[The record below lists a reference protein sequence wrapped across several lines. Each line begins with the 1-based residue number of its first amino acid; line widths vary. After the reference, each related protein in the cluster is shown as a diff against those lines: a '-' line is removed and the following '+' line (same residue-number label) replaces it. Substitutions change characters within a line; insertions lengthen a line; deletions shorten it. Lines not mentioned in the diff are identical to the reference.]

1 MDNTTSTSISVQ
13 WANLTSLINRKVL
26 HYIISLNETNVN
38 TLAYE
43 VTDGSRLSTEIDGLK
58 HRTNYEVTV
67 FGVDELGVP
76 YKTLEV
82 NATTKNSKK
91 VYRTSKSIFKVKV
104 IFLICM
110 PFLCVDCTL
119 NCTLDCTLNST

>member
-1 MDNTTSTSISVQ
+1 M
-13 WANLTSLINRKVL
+13 
-26 HYIISLNETNVN
+26 N

-67 FGVDELGVP
+67 FGVDELGGP

-82 NATTKNSKK
+82 KATTKNSKK
-91 VYRTSKSIFKVKV
+91 IYCTSKSKFKSH
-104 IFLICM
+104 FLN
-110 PFLCVDCTL
+110 LHALLYVDCTL
-119 NCTLDCTLNST
+119 KIVKINQIEPRHELIHLPPRV

>member
-1 MDNTTSTSISVQ
+1 M
-13 WANLTSLINRKVL
+13 
-26 HYIISLNETNVN
+26 N

-91 VYRTSKSIFKVKV
+91 VYCTSKSKFKVKV

>member
-1 MDNTTSTSISVQ
+1 M
-13 WANLTSLINRKVL
+13 
-26 HYIISLNETNVN
+26 N

-43 VTDGSRLSTEIDGLK
+43 VTDGSRLSKGIDGLK

-67 FGVDELGVP
+67 FGVDELGDP
-76 YKTLEV
+76 YKALEV

-91 VYRTSKSIFKVKV
+91 VNCTKVNLKV

-110 PFLCVDCTL
+110 PFCGLIVL
-119 NCTLDCTLNST
+119 

>member
-91 VYRTSKSIFKVKV
+91 VYCTSKSKFKVKV

-119 NCTLDCTLNST
+119 NCTLNST